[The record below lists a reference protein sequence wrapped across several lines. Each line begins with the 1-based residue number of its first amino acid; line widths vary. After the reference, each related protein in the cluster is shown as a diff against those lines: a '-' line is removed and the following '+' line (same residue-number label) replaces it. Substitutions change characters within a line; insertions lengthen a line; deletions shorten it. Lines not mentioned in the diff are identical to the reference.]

1 MSNESKENNLI
12 NVVMSL
18 NSNSPESKSSQL
30 DRHATDLASLADKG
44 ISTGRIRAGLEV
56 IGIKI
61 SGTYLRNYLKE
72 NFPAAYEENY
82 TKKLIGGRKPGKVK
96 KISKPKEI
104 EKKKDVCQQNK
115 PSSKKQ
121 EVSKKET
128 SMTQAK
134 GKSSEESSSMV
145 QDYLNENKS
154 K

>member
-1 MSNESKENNLI
+1 MSDESKENNLI
-12 NVVMSL
+12 RAVMSL
-18 NSNSPESKSSQL
+18 SSNSPESKSSQL
-30 DRHATDLASLADKG
+30 DRHAADLASLVDEG
-44 ISTGRIRAGLEV
+44 IPTGRILAGLEM

-61 SGTYLRNYLKE
+61 SGTYLREYLKE
-72 NFPAAYEENY
+72 NFPIAYEENY
-82 TKKLIGGRKPGKVK
+82 TKKLIGGRKAGKVK
-96 KISKPKEI
+96 KITNSKEI
-104 EKKKDVCQQNK
+104 EKKKEVCQQNK

-121 EVSKKET
+121 GGSKKET